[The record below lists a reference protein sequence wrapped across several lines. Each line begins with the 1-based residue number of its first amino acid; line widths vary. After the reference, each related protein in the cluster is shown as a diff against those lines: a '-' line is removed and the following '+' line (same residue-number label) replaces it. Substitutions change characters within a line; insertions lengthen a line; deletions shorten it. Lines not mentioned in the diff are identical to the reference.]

1 MEKSG
6 TTHHSE
12 GREMITI
19 PFLDQPLSQQS
30 SDNKS
35 CNSQDPYSI
44 FDIPH
49 REIPKYT
56 VIQTIKQTIEVV
68 TSVLLK
74 EERLAIDCEGQK
86 LSKEGRLTLIQV
98 CIKLI
103 NNIFR

>member
-35 CNSQDPYSI
+35 CNTACVRYP
-44 FDIPH
+44 
-49 REIPKYT
+49 
-56 VIQTIKQTIEVV
+56 
-68 TSVLLK
+68 
-74 EERLAIDCEGQK
+74 EESRVSDRQLQ
-86 LSKEGRLTLIQV
+86 
-98 CIKLI
+98 
-103 NNIFR
+103 